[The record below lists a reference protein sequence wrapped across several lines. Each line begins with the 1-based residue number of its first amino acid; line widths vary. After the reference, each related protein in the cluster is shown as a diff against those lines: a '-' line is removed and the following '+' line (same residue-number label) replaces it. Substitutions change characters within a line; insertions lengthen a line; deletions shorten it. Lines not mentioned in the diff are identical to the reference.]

1 MNHNEKLSAELASHK
16 NSPTQTHR
24 RTIMGPTKNVRKKEP
39 SPTQSELKRE
49 LAISREREMSY
60 EAVLSEKDQIESNLQ
75 KTVEECKQRESY
87 LENELANMWVLV
99 AKLKKSQ
106 GSKTDVSESSRESQ
120 GGDGLYNF

>member
-1 MNHNEKLSAELASHK
+1 
-16 NSPTQTHR
+16 
-24 RTIMGPTKNVRKKEP
+24 MGPTKNVRKKEP